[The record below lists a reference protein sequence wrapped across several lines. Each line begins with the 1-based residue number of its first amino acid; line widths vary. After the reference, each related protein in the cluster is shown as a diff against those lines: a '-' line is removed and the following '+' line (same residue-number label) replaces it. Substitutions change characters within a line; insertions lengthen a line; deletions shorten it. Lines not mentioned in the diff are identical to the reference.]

1 MSTHRFV
8 LDLRRRLQLRRGDD
22 GVTLI
27 ELLVTMVLL
36 SIVLGIAASAFTA
49 TAKVYTATD
58 DDATG
63 LADARKVAERMGRD
77 IRNARGVDAGA
88 TTSQLVVWIDA
99 NSDYKRQTDESITW
113 KLVASGDGL
122 HYDVIRKV
130 GTATQ
135 VIEARSLVS
144 QIAFTYDQTPPNT
157 QVVQT
162 LVTYDSIVGRGA
174 SARTLYFAER
184 LRNVDEQF

>member
-1 MSTHRFV
+1 MSTNRIAV
-8 LDLRRRLQLRRGDD
+8 GLRRRLELRRGED

-99 NSDYKRQTDESITW
+99 NSDYKRQTNESITW

-144 QIAFTYDQTPPNT
+144 QIAFTYDLTPPNT

-184 LRNVDEQF
+184 LRNVDEQY

>member
-1 MSTHRFV
+1 MSAFRTFV
-8 LDLRRRLQLRRGDD
+8 VLRGRRDRRRGDE
-22 GVTLI
+22 GLTLI

-36 SIVLGIAASAFTA
+36 GVVLGIAAAAFQA

-88 TTSQLVVWIDA
+88 TSSQLVVWIDA
-99 NSDYKRQTDESITW
+99 NSDYKRQASESITW
-113 KLVASGDGL
+113 QLAPSGDGL

-130 GTATQ
+130 GAATQ

-144 QIAFTYDQTPPNT
+144 QIAFSYDRTPPNT

-174 SARTLYFAER
+174 NARTLYFAQR

>member
-1 MSTHRFV
+1 MSANRSLKAV
-8 LDLRRRLQLRRGDD
+8 RDRLAGRPAEE
-22 GVTLI
+22 GVTLV

-36 SIVLGIAASAFTA
+36 SIVLAIAAAAFQA

-99 NSDYKRQTDESITW
+99 NSDYKRQTNESITW
-113 KLVASGDGL
+113 KLEPSGDGL

-130 GTATQ
+130 GSATQ

-144 QIAFTYDQTPPNT
+144 QIAFTYDLTPPNT

-184 LRNVDEQF
+184 LRNVDEQY

>member
-1 MSTHRFV
+1 MSADRRVMGLHQR
-8 LDLRRRLQLRRGDD
+8 LDRRRGDE
-22 GVTLI
+22 GLTLI

-36 SIVLGIAASAFTA
+36 GVVLGIAAAAFQA

-88 TTSQLVVWIDA
+88 TSSQLVVWIDA

-113 KLVASGDGL
+113 RLAPNADGV

-130 GTATQ
+130 GTASQ

-144 QIAFTYDQTPPNT
+144 QIAFTYDRTPPTT

>member
-1 MSTHRFV
+1 MSTHRIV
-8 LDLRRRLQLRRGDD
+8 KALRARRAGQAVDE
-22 GVTLI
+22 GVTLV

-36 SIVLGIAASAFTA
+36 SIVLAIAAAAFQA
-49 TAKVYTATD
+49 TAKVFTATD

-88 TTSQLVVWIDA
+88 TSSQLVVWIDA
-99 NSDYKRQTDESITW
+99 NSDYKRQANESITW
-113 KLVASGDGL
+113 MLVASGDDL

-130 GTATQ
+130 GTASQ

-144 QIAFTYDQTPPNT
+144 QIAFTYDLTPPNT

-184 LRNVDEQF
+184 LRNVDEQY

>member
-1 MSTHRFV
+1 MISG
-8 LDLRRRLQLRRGDD
+8 LRDRLARRPGDD

-36 SIVLGIAASAFTA
+36 SIVLGIAASAFQA

-77 IRNARGVDAGA
+77 IRNARGVDSGA
-88 TTSQLVVWIDA
+88 TASQLVVWIDV
-99 NSDYKRQTDESITW
+99 NSDYKRQTNESITW
-113 KLVASGDGL
+113 KLEPSGDGL

-130 GTATQ
+130 GSATQ

-144 QIAFTYDQTPPNT
+144 QIAFTYDVTPPNT

-162 LVTYDSIVGRGA
+162 LVTYDSIVGLGA

-184 LRNVDEQF
+184 LRNVDEQY